1 MMRLFFNIIYL
12 FILFSCRKERCVG
25 MLSICNLLFK
35 DFLSQTYSDQTDR
48 MVPPYSGKYAA
59 QAANHSPAFECSPF
73 ADLAVS
79 SPLDGSQ
86 YATLAAVDCSSSGEV
101 SRPASTASSQFLEL
115 TLPVV
120 DLNFCDL
127 LPYEGKKWILLI
139 LR

>member
-59 QAANHSPAFECSPF
+59 QAANHSPSTQPITTQHAANHTIVYMVIFMD
-73 ADLAVS
+73 DLKGCTMSKIDRNVNIS
-79 SPLDGSQ
+79 SDLK
-86 YATLAAVDCSSSGEV
+86 L
-101 SRPASTASSQFLEL
+101 L
-115 TLPVV
+115 TI
-120 DLNFCDL
+120 NGMHYF
-127 LPYEGKKWILLI
+127 
-139 LR
+139 

>member
-59 QAANHSPAFECSPF
+59 QAANHSPSTQPITTQH
-73 ADLAVS
+73 ADNHNTT
-79 SPLDGSQ
+79 GSQ
-86 YATLAAVDCSSSGEV
+86 SQHNRQPNTEHQAANYSTPGSQSQHSTQPITQLYIWSYSLTI
-101 SRPASTASSQFLEL
+101 SRTVQ
-115 TLPVV
+115 
-120 DLNFCDL
+120 CQ
-127 LPYEGKKWILLI
+127 K
-139 LR
+139 